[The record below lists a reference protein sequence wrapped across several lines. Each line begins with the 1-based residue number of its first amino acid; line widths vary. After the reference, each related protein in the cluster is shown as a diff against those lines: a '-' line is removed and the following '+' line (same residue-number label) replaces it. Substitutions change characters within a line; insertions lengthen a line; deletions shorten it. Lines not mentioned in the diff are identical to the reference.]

1 LVFLRLDFPF
11 RPFFMQ
17 ITTENILLIGSV
29 LLIFSILASK
39 TAGKAGVPIL
49 LLFLGVGM
57 LAGTD
62 GIGKIAF
69 DDPGV
74 TQFLGIIALAYILFS
89 GGLDTQW
96 ESIKPVLRPGLVL
109 STLGVLLTAVSV
121 GLFASWVMD
130 ISWKE
135 GLLLG
140 AIVSSTDAAAVF
152 SVLRSKSIGLK
163 GNLRP
168 LLEFESGSNDPMAYF
183 LTIGM
188 TSWLTLEG
196 FSPVDLVPMF
206 LKQMILGAGAGY
218 LLGKG
223 IVLLIN
229 KINLEY
235 EGLYPVLMLGLVLL
249 VYTLTDLVGG
259 NGFLAVYLAGI
270 SMSQDRMLHHR
281 SLIRFFDGIAWL
293 MQIVMFL
300 ALGLLVFPSQVWP
313 VIGTGAVIAIFLIFV
328 ARPLGV
334 FASLSFFR
342 YKSREKL
349 FVSWVGLRG
358 AVPIVFATFP
368 LIAGVEK
375 SGLIFNIV
383 FFIVI
388 ASVAVQATTLA
399 KVAQWLHLAVPEGL
413 KRKSLLDLELSDG
426 FKNALVE
433 VNLPID
439 TPVDGKKILDLNFP
453 KTSLIVMINRDKKYI
468 TPNGATELRS
478 GDKLMI
484 MINSDADELR
494 VRQALKLE

>member
-1 LVFLRLDFPF
+1 
-11 RPFFMQ
+11 MQ
-17 ITTENILLIGSV
+17 ITLENILLIGSI

-39 TAGKAGVPIL
+39 TAGRAGVPIL

-62 GIGKIAF
+62 GIGNIAF
-69 DDPGV
+69 DDPAGA
-74 TQFLGIIALAYILFS
+74 QFLGVIALAYILFS

-218 LLGKG
+218 LMGKG

-249 VYTLTDLVGG
+249 VYALTDLLGG

-313 VIGTGAVIAIFLIFV
+313 VIGTGALIATFLIFI

-334 FASLSFFR
+334 WASLSFFS
-342 YKSREKL
+342 YKTREKL

-375 SGLIFNIV
+375 SNLIFNIV

-433 VNLPID
+433 VNLPMD
-439 TPVDGKKILDLNFP
+439 SPVAGKKILDISFP

-468 TPNGATELRS
+468 TPNGATELKS

-484 MINSDADELR
+484 MINSDADE
-494 VRQALKLE
+494 VRIRQSLNLE

>member
-1 LVFLRLDFPF
+1 
-11 RPFFMQ
+11 MQ
-17 ITTENILLIGSV
+17 ITTENILFIGSL
-29 LLIFSILASK
+29 LLILSILASK
-39 TAGKAGVPIL
+39 TAGRVGVPVL

-69 DDPGV
+69 DDPET
-74 TQFLGIIALAYILFS
+74 TQFLGIIALTYILFS
-89 GGLDTQW
+89 GGLDTKW
-96 ESIKPVLRPGLVL
+96 DSIKPVLKPGIVL
-109 STLGVLLTAVSV
+109 STVGVLLTAISV
-121 GLFASWVMD
+121 GLFASWVGD
-130 ISWKE
+130 LTWKE

-168 LLEFESGSNDPMAYF
+168 LLEFESGSNDPMAFF

-188 TSWLTLEG
+188 TSWLTVQG

-206 LKQMILGAGAGY
+206 LKQMIIGAGAGF
-218 LLGKG
+218 LLGKA
-223 IVLLIN
+223 IVQLIN
-229 KINLEY
+229 RINLEY
-235 EGLYPVLMLGLVLL
+235 EGLYPVLMLGLVVS
-249 VYTLTDLVGG
+249 VYSLTDLIGG

-270 SMSQDRMLHHR
+270 TMNQSRMLHHK

-300 ALGLLVFPSQVWP
+300 ALGLLVFPSQILP
-313 VIGTGAVIAIFLIFV
+313 VVGLGFIIAMFLILV

-334 FASLSFFR
+334 WISLSFFR

-375 SGLIFNIV
+375 SNLIFNIV

-388 ASVAVQATTLA
+388 ASVALQATTLA
-399 KVAQWLHLAVPEGL
+399 KFAKWLHLAVPEGL
-413 KRKSLLDLELSDG
+413 KRKSLLDLELSED

-433 VNLPID
+433 VTLPSDSIME
-439 TPVDGKKILDLNFP
+439 GKKILELDFP
-453 KTSLIVMINRDKKYI
+453 KTSLIVLINRNNKFI
-468 TPNGATELRS
+468 TPNGATELKA
-478 GDKLMI
+478 GDKLMV
-484 MINSDADELR
+484 MINSDSEEQL
-494 VRQALKLE
+494 VRNALAIP

>member
-1 LVFLRLDFPF
+1 
-11 RPFFMQ
+11 MQ
-17 ITTENILLIGSV
+17 ITIENILLIGSL

-39 TAGKAGVPIL
+39 TAGRAGIPVL

-62 GIGKIAF
+62 GVGKIAF
-69 DDPGV
+69 DDPGI
-74 TQFLGIIALAYILFS
+74 TQFLGILSLTYILFS
-89 GGLDTQW
+89 GGLDTKW
-96 ESIKPVLRPGLVL
+96 ESIKPVLKPGLLL

-121 GLFASWVMD
+121 GLFASLVAGL
-130 ISWKE
+130 SWKE

-152 SVLRSKSIGLK
+152 SILRSKSIGLK

-168 LLEFESGSNDPMAYF
+168 MLEFESGSNDPMAFF
-183 LTIGM
+183 LTIGL
-188 TSWLTLEG
+188 TSWLSLEG
-196 FSPVDLVPMF
+196 FSPVDLIPMF
-206 LKQMILGAGAGY
+206 LKQMFFGAAAGY

-223 IVLLIN
+223 IVFLIN

-235 EGLYPVLMLGLVLL
+235 EGLYPVLMLGLVVS
-249 VYTLTDLVGG
+249 VYTLTDLIGG
-259 NGFLAVYLAGI
+259 NGFLAVYLSAI
-270 SMSQDRMLHHR
+270 TMNQSRMLHHK

-300 ALGLLVFPSQVWP
+300 TLGLLVFPSQILP
-313 VIGTGAVIAIFLIFV
+313 VVGIGFVIAVFLMFV

-334 FASLSFFR
+334 WVSLSFFN
-342 YKSREKL
+342 YKNREKL

-368 LIAGVEK
+368 LIAGVEQ
-375 SGLIFNIV
+375 SNLIFNIV

-388 ASVAVQATTLA
+388 TSVALQATTLA
-399 KVAQWLHLAVPEGL
+399 KVAGWLHLAVPEGL
-413 KRKSLLDLELSDG
+413 KRKSLLDLELSED

-433 VNLPID
+433 VILP
-439 TPVDGKKILDLNFP
+439 PGSLVDGKKILELNFP
-453 KTSLIVMINRDKKYI
+453 KTSLIVLVNRNDKFI
-468 TPNGATELRS
+468 TPNGGTELKS

-484 MINSDADELR
+484 MINSGSEESL
-494 VRQALKLE
+494 VRHALALE

>member
-1 LVFLRLDFPF
+1 
-11 RPFFMQ
+11 MQ

-39 TAGKAGVPIL
+39 TAGRAGVPIL

-62 GIGKIAF
+62 GIGNISF

-109 STLGVLLTAVSV
+109 STLGVLLTAVST

-130 ISWKE
+130 ITWKE

-313 VIGTGAVIAIFLIFV
+313 VIGTGAVIAIFLIFI

-334 FASLSFFR
+334 WASLCFFR

-375 SGLIFNIV
+375 SSLIFNIV

-439 TPVDGKKILDLNFP
+439 TPVDGKKILDLSFP
-453 KTSLIVMINRDKKYI
+453 KTSLIVMINRNKKYI
-468 TPNGATELRS
+468 TPNGATELKS

>member
-1 LVFLRLDFPF
+1 
-11 RPFFMQ
+11 ME
-17 ITTENILLIGSV
+17 ITTENILLVGSL
-29 LLIFSILASK
+29 LLILSILASK
-39 TAGKAGVPIL
+39 TAGRAGIPVL

-57 LAGTD
+57 LSGTD

-69 DDPGV
+69 DDPGA
-74 TQFLGIIALAYILFS
+74 TQFLGIIALTYILFS
-89 GGLDTQW
+89 GGLDTKW
-96 ESIKPVLRPGLVL
+96 ESIKPVLKPGIVL
-109 STLGVLLTAVSV
+109 STVGVLLTAVSV
-121 GLFASWVMD
+121 GLFASWVGD
-130 ISWKE
+130 LSWKE

-168 LLEFESGSNDPMAYF
+168 LLEFESGSNDPMAFF

-188 TSWLTLEG
+188 TSWLTVEG

-206 LKQMILGAGAGY
+206 LRQMILGAGAGF

-229 KINLEY
+229 RINLEY
-235 EGLYPVLMLGLVLL
+235 EGLYPVLMLGLVVS
-249 VYTLTDLVGG
+249 VYSVTDLIGG
-259 NGFLAVYLAGI
+259 NGFLAVYLSAI
-270 SMSQDRMLHHR
+270 TMNQSRMLHHK

-313 VIGTGAVIAIFLIFV
+313 VAGIGLVISIFLILV

-334 FASLSFFR
+334 WASLSFFR
-342 YKSREKL
+342 YKNREKL

-375 SGLIFNIV
+375 SNLIFNIV

-388 ASVAVQATTLA
+388 VSVSLQATTLA
-399 KVAQWLHLAVPEGL
+399 GFAKWLHLAVPEGL
-413 KRKSLLDLELSDG
+413 KRKSLLDLELSDD

-433 VNLPID
+433 VTLPPNSPI
-439 TPVDGKKILDLNFP
+439 DGKKILELDFP
-453 KTSLIVMINRDKKYI
+453 KTSLIVMINRNNKYI
-468 TPNGATELRS
+468 TPNGATELKS
-478 GDKLMI
+478 GDKLMV
-484 MINSDADELR
+484 MINSESEEFL
-494 VRQALKLE
+494 VRNALAL

>member
-1 LVFLRLDFPF
+1 
-11 RPFFMQ
+11 MQ
-17 ITTENILLIGSV
+17 ITAENILLVGSL

-39 TAGKAGVPIL
+39 TAGRAGIPVL

-62 GIGKIAF
+62 GIGNIVF
-69 DDPGV
+69 DDPGI
-74 TQFLGIIALAYILFS
+74 TQFLGIVSLTYILFS
-89 GGLDTQW
+89 GGLDTKW
-96 ESIKPVLRPGLVL
+96 ESIKPVLKPGLVL

-121 GLFASWVMD
+121 GLFATLVVD
-130 ISWKE
+130 LSWKE

-152 SVLRSKSIGLK
+152 SILRSKSIGLK

-168 LLEFESGSNDPMAYF
+168 LLEFESGSNDPMAFF

-188 TSWLTLEG
+188 TSWLSVEG

-206 LKQMILGAGAGY
+206 LKQMIFGAGAGY

-223 IVLLIN
+223 IVFLIN
-229 KINLEY
+229 KIHLEY
-235 EGLYPVLMLGLVLL
+235 EGLYPVLMLGLVIS
-249 VYTLTDLVGG
+249 VYSVTDLIGG
-259 NGFLAVYLAGI
+259 NGFLAVYLSAI
-270 SMSQDRMLHHR
+270 TMNQSRMLHHK
-281 SLIRFFDGIAWL
+281 SLIRFFDGVAWL

-300 ALGLLVFPSQVWP
+300 TLGLLVYPTQIWP
-313 VIGTGAVIAIFLIFV
+313 VVGVGFIIATFLILV

-334 FASLSFFR
+334 FASLHFFH

-368 LIAGVEK
+368 LIAGVDK
-375 SGLIFNIV
+375 SNLIFNIV

-388 ASVAVQATTLA
+388 ASVALQATTLA
-399 KVAQWLHLAVPEGL
+399 KVAKWLHLAVPEGL
-413 KRKSLLDLELSDG
+413 KRKSLLDLELSED

-433 VNLPID
+433 VVLPQQS
-439 TPVDGKKILDLNFP
+439 PVDGKQILELNFP
-453 KTSLIVMINRDKKYI
+453 KTSLIVLVNRNNKFI

-484 MINSDADELR
+484 MINSGSEESL
-494 VRQALKLE
+494 VRRALAIE

>member
-1 LVFLRLDFPF
+1 
-11 RPFFMQ
+11 ME
-17 ITTENILLIGSV
+17 ITAENILLIGSL
-29 LLIFSILASK
+29 LLILSILASK
-39 TAGKAGVPIL
+39 TAGRAGVPVL
-49 LLFLGVGM
+49 LLFLGIGM

-69 DDPGV
+69 DDPGA
-74 TQFLGIIALAYILFS
+74 TQFLGIIALTYILFS
-89 GGLDTQW
+89 GGLDTKW
-96 ESIKPVLRPGLVL
+96 ESIKPVLKPGLVL

-121 GLFASWVMD
+121 GLFASWVAD
-130 ISWKE
+130 LSWKE

-168 LLEFESGSNDPMAYF
+168 LLEFESGSNDPMAFF

-188 TSWLTLEG
+188 TSWLSIEG

-206 LKQMILGAGAGY
+206 LKQMILGAGAGF
-218 LLGKG
+218 LLGKA
-223 IVLLIN
+223 IVFLIN
-229 KINLEY
+229 RINLEY
-235 EGLYPVLMLGLVLL
+235 EGLYPVLMLGLVVA
-249 VYTLTDLVGG
+249 VYSLTDLIGG
-259 NGFLAVYLAGI
+259 NGFLAVYLAAI
-270 SMSQDRMLHHR
+270 TMNQSRMLHHK

-313 VIGTGAVIAIFLIFV
+313 VVGTGFVIAMFLILV

-334 FASLSFFR
+334 WASLSFFK
-342 YKSREKL
+342 YKNREKL

-375 SGLIFNIV
+375 SHMIFNIV

-388 ASVAVQATTLA
+388 ASVSLQATTLA
-399 KVAQWLHLAVPEGL
+399 RFAKWLHLSVPEGL
-413 KRKSLLDLELSDG
+413 KRKSLLDLELSDD

-433 VNLPID
+433 VTLPEDSLI
-439 TPVDGKKILDLNFP
+439 DGKKILELNFP
-453 KTSLIVMINRDKKYI
+453 QTSLIVMINRKNKYI
-468 TPNGATELRS
+468 TPNGATELKS

-484 MINSDADELR
+484 MINSESEEFL
-494 VRQALKLE
+494 VRSVLALQ